1 MKKITLISSALIVA
15 GLFFASCQRSG
26 GCDCKPENPTEK
38 QKGSLKVASNIVQPA
53 TRALDNAW
61 EVSDAIGIYAIKE
74 GTTLA
79 EANII
84 PDGGN
89 RKYTTAN
96 AGARVNFTSIEGI
109 IVPNEGNIDLISYY
123 PYKEGITGFEYTFNN
138 SDQSNLAAIDLLY
151 SNNQKA
157 INKSN
162 LEASLVFKHALSLVQ
177 FEITA
182 QDGLAI
188 AEGATVQIKDVA
200 VDGKLSLVDGK
211 VATGSTTASPKVT
224 IKNNKAMM
232 ILPPQALNGKEVVF
246 TINGKEEKATL
257 SLANTEQGFRYI
269 VKVNYT
275 KAGVL
280 IVSGATIEAWK
291 EGEQDVIQ
299 IGGGTVTPTPSP
311 EPNPQPEPN
320 PEPAPANLLFPGSD
334 FEDWNLFK
342 ANINQKFGV
351 QAYATQADGGKTGK
365 AMHVNGTPK
374 GNDYLFTAQAK
385 AGGPTTATKIT
396 LYIKGTAG
404 KSLSFNVYSAPS
416 GYKPFNL
423 GAVSST
429 QDVMVAPA
437 PKNQYT
443 GAIDTKG
450 EWVKVTLNIADVPL
464 ATTGALFAIKVGKEV
479 AYDLLIDDITIE

>member
-1 MKKITLISSALIVA
+1 M
-15 GLFFASCQRSG
+15 
-26 GCDCKPENPTEK
+26 
-38 QKGSLKVASNIVQPA
+38 
-53 TRALDNAW
+53 
-61 EVSDAIGIYAIKE
+61 
-74 GTTLA
+74 
-79 EANII
+79 
-84 PDGGN
+84 
-89 RKYTTAN
+89 
-96 AGARVNFTSIEGI
+96 
-109 IVPNEGNIDLISYY
+109 
-123 PYKEGITGFEYTFNN
+123 
-138 SDQSNLAAIDLLY
+138 
-151 SNNQKA
+151 
-157 INKSN
+157 
-162 LEASLVFKHALSLVQ
+162 
-177 FEITA
+177 
-182 QDGLAI
+182 
-188 AEGATVQIKDVA
+188 
-200 VDGKLSLVDGK
+200 
-211 VATGSTTASPKVT
+211 
-224 IKNNKAMM
+224 
-232 ILPPQALNGKEVVF
+232 
-246 TINGKEEKATL
+246 
-257 SLANTEQGFRYI
+257 
-269 VKVNYT
+269 
-275 KAGVL
+275 
-280 IVSGATIEAWK
+280 
-291 EGEQDVIQ
+291 IQ

-450 EWVKVTLNIADVPL
+450 EWVKVTLNIAGIEL
-464 ATTGALFAIKVGKEV
+464 ATSDDLFAVKVGKEV